1 MRSVFLAG
9 LVSTTLAF
17 GAPKVVALHA
27 QATTTNQQTT
37 TADQSGD
44 KAKSDAAQAGDEAKD
59 AGKSAGKAAKDAG
72 KATAE
77 GTKAVG
83 KTVAKDTKKAS
94 KAVANGTKDAAK
106 TTGKDTK
113 NVGGAIK
120 NEVTGD
126 HKDATAK
133 CGDGSYWY
141 SAERNGACKDHGGVA
156 VWIAK

>member
-1 MRSVFLAG
+1 MALA
-9 LVSTTLAF
+9 
-17 GAPKVVALHA
+17 APKVIALHA

-77 GTKAVG
+77 GAKAVG
-83 KTVAKDTKKAS
+83 KVVAKDTKKAS

-106 TTGKDTK
+106 TAGKDSK

-120 NEVTGD
+120 GEVTGE

-133 CGDGSYWY
+133 CSDGSYWY
-141 SAERNGACKDHGGVA
+141 SAEQSDACKDHGGVA
-156 VWIAK
+156 EWIAK